1 MAYCDKCGVQVAN
14 DVRFCPACG
23 FKLIEACED
32 SDNAKDTT
40 TSYDVESNKAMAVLS
55 YLGILVLVPLLGAKN
70 SPFARFHTNQ
80 GLILCIATILY
91 SVACTIINSI
101 VLAISWR
108 LYFITTLLSLVTI
121 VFGVLAIIGIINAMN
136 GRMKELP
143 VIGRFRILK

>member
-14 DVRFCPACG
+14 DVRFCPVCG
-23 FKLIEACED
+23 FRLMEACED

-40 TSYDVESNKAMAVLS
+40 TSCDVESNKAMAVLS

-91 SVACTIINSI
+91 SVAMTSNIHINFIKRLRRGGVSYANQSI
-101 VLAISWR
+101 
-108 LYFITTLLSLVTI
+108 YTPQPFTGLLLRGS
-121 VFGVLAIIGIINAMN
+121 
-136 GRMKELP
+136 R
-143 VIGRFRILK
+143 

>member
-55 YLGILVLVPLLGAKN
+55 YLGILVLVPLVGAKN

-91 SVACTIINSI
+91 SVAMTSNIHINFIKRLRRGGVSYANQSI
-101 VLAISWR
+101 
-108 LYFITTLLSLVTI
+108 YTPQPFTGLLLRGS
-121 VFGVLAIIGIINAMN
+121 
-136 GRMKELP
+136 R
-143 VIGRFRILK
+143 

>member
-1 MAYCDKCGVQVAN
+1 M
-14 DVRFCPACG
+14 
-23 FKLIEACED
+23 EACED

-91 SVACTIINSI
+91 SVAMTSNIHINFIKRLRREGVSYANQSI
-101 VLAISWR
+101 
-108 LYFITTLLSLVTI
+108 YTPQPFTGLLLRGS
-121 VFGVLAIIGIINAMN
+121 
-136 GRMKELP
+136 R
-143 VIGRFRILK
+143 

>member
-91 SVACTIINSI
+91 SVAMTSNIHINFIKRVRRGGVSYANQSI
-101 VLAISWR
+101 
-108 LYFITTLLSLVTI
+108 YTPQPFTGLLLRGS
-121 VFGVLAIIGIINAMN
+121 
-136 GRMKELP
+136 R
-143 VIGRFRILK
+143 

>member
-14 DVRFCPACG
+14 DVRFCPVCG
-23 FKLIEACED
+23 SKLMEACED

-91 SVACTIINSI
+91 SVAMTSNIHINFIKRLRRGGVSYANQSI
-101 VLAISWR
+101 
-108 LYFITTLLSLVTI
+108 YTPQPFTGLLLRGS
-121 VFGVLAIIGIINAMN
+121 
-136 GRMKELP
+136 R
-143 VIGRFRILK
+143 

>member
-14 DVRFCPACG
+14 DVRFCPVCG
-23 FKLIEACED
+23 SKLMEACED

-91 SVACTIINSI
+91 SVAMTSNIHINFIKRVRRGGVSYANQSI
-101 VLAISWR
+101 
-108 LYFITTLLSLVTI
+108 YTPQPFTGLLLRGS
-121 VFGVLAIIGIINAMN
+121 
-136 GRMKELP
+136 R
-143 VIGRFRILK
+143 

>member
-14 DVRFCPACG
+14 DVRFCPVCG
-23 FKLIEACED
+23 FRLMEACED

-40 TSYDVESNKAMAVLS
+40 TSCDVESNKAMAVLS

-91 SVACTIINSI
+91 SVAMTSNIHINFIKRLRRGGVSYANQSI
-101 VLAISWR
+101 
-108 LYFITTLLSLVTI
+108 YTPQPITGLLLRGS
-121 VFGVLAIIGIINAMN
+121 
-136 GRMKELP
+136 R
-143 VIGRFRILK
+143 